1 MKKVEN
7 TKEVIDVME
16 SLLSAY
22 LDNTRDYKYLF
33 NATYE
38 NKWVD
43 DVMDDDIVLKAAEC
57 IKRLRSE

>member
-7 TKEVIDVME
+7 INEVIDVME
-16 SLLSAY
+16 SFLSAY
-22 LDNTRDYKYLF
+22 LDNTRDYKDLF

-43 DVMDDDIVLKAAEC
+43 DVMDDPIVLKVADC
-57 IKRLRSE
+57 INRLRSE

>member
-1 MKKVEN
+1 MKNVEN
-7 TKEVIDVME
+7 INEVIDVME
-16 SLLSAY
+16 SFLSAY

-43 DVMDDDIVLKAAEC
+43 DVMDDPIVLKVADC